1 MKKIFTLLSFVA
13 LAVTANAQVNHVV
26 IAQVYGAGGNN
37 GAIYNQDYVM
47 LYNPTSAEIDMSAYA
62 LQYNSATGPGSTN
75 PWTVNAF
82 PAGTKIAAGKYFLVG
97 LNKGTSGVGAA
108 LPLPD
113 YDFPQSTALALSG
126 STGKIVLTTATTGFG
141 TTAQCPTA
149 GTIIDFVGYGTTNC
163 SETSP
168 TGTALTVTTAAIRK
182 SVSGVFVDTDN
193 NFNDFTTGTPN
204 PLNSSFLSVGDIK
217 VFRGN
222 FVKNT
227 KVTNEISFGEK
238 ANVKIYNVSG
248 SLVKSASVEKNTS
261 LNVSSLPKGIY
272 VVTGEVN
279 GQSVSQKIV
288 KE

>member
-13 LAVTANAQVNHVV
+13 LAVTANAQVTHVV
-26 IAQVYGAGGNN
+26 IAQVYGAGGNT
-37 GAIYNQDYVM
+37 GATYNQDYVV
-47 LYNPTSAEIDMSAYA
+47 LYNPTSAEIDMSTYA
-62 LQYNSATGPGSTN
+62 LQYNSANGPGSTN

-82 PAGTKIAAGKYFLVG
+82 PAGTKIAAGKYFLIG
-97 LNKGTSGVGAA
+97 LNKGTSGAGVA
-108 LPLPD
+108 LPTPD
-113 YDFPQSTALALSG
+113 YDVPQATALALSG
-126 STGKIVLTTATTGFG
+126 SNGKIVLTTATTSFG
-141 TTAQCPTA
+141 TTSQCPTA

-182 SVSGVFVDTDN
+182 SVSGIFVDTDN
-193 NFNDFTTGTPN
+193 NSNDFTTGTPN

-227 KVTNEISFGEK
+227 IVTNEITFGEK

-261 LNVSSLPKGIY
+261 LNVSSLPKGVY